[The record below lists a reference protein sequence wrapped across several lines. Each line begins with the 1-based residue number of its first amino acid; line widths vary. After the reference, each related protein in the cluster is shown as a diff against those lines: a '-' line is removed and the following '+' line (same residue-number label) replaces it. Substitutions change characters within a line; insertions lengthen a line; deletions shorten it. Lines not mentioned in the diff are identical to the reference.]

1 MTALKRMRQLAVV
14 IALTVAACLSI
25 SKQTLA
31 APAVTSVTVDPGL
44 TTLTVKGAGF
54 GISGAFLTLGS
65 LGNLTITS
73 QTDTLITATL
83 PGGVASGSYLLNLS
97 VGGKS
102 NEFWFTIGT

>member
-1 MTALKRMRQLAVV
+1 MRD
-14 IALTVAACLSI
+14 IPTISLTSC
-25 SKQTLA
+25 
-31 APAVTSVTVDPGL
+31 
-44 TTLTVKGAGF
+44 
-54 GISGAFLTLGS
+54 GAFLTLGS